1 MYRRKNMNT
10 PICELKNRLKTGM
23 SLRNMKA
30 IDLSLKTNIPKSAI
44 SQYLSGYAKPKQD
57 RIYLLSKAL
66 NVNPVWLMGYN
77 VPMENNEDNGNVL
90 NTLELAEIVNK
101 IRTDSDIQCLLN
113 IYYNELSEE
122 NRKRI
127 VDIAKGLSGR

>member
-1 MYRRKNMNT
+1 MNT
-10 PICELKNRLKTGM
+10 PICELKSRLRTGM

-101 IRTDSDIQCLLN
+101 IRTDSNIQCLLN

-122 NRKRI
+122 NRKRM

>member
-1 MYRRKNMNT
+1 MNT
-10 PICELKNRLKTGM
+10 PICELKSRLKTGM

>member
-1 MYRRKNMNT
+1 MNT
-10 PICELKNRLKTGM
+10 PICELKSRLKTGM

-101 IRTDSDIQCLLN
+101 IRTDSNIQCLLN

-122 NRKRI
+122 NRKRM

>member
-1 MYRRKNMNT
+1 MNT
-10 PICELKNRLKTGM
+10 PICELKSRLKTSM